1 MGFAILLG
9 ACSATQVYEPAAPQ
23 GDPPT
28 EHGIASDI
36 PHMFA
41 EASHPTDVLVTP
53 ARPIVEQG
61 LFGWLVCVRA
71 RIVAVD
77 GSDAGFET
85 LAVFYQKRAMVLRR
99 RAQPLDKCDG
109 FEKLGASSQQQ

>member
-1 MGFAILLG
+1 MGLAILLG
-9 ACSATQVYEPAAPQ
+9 ACSATQVYQPAAPQ
-23 GDPPT
+23 GEPPT

-41 EASHPTDVLVTP
+41 EAAHPTDILVTP
-53 ARPIVEQG
+53 ARPVVEQG

-71 RIVAVD
+71 RTVAVD

-109 FEKLGASSQQQ
+109 FEKLGVSSQQQ